1 MIKQITEEPM
11 EWQAALGLR
20 EEPDLGERKKDDPP
34 QPQQSIELGNT
45 LAAVNSTS
53 VLGADGN
60 HVPLLGAAALVDH
73 AELQTQVCRK
83 GTSGIN

>member
-1 MIKQITEEPM
+1 M

-45 LAAVNSTS
+45 LAAVTLAAVNSTS

-60 HVPLLGAAALVDH
+60 HVPLPGAAALVDH
-73 AELQTQVCRK
+73 AELQT
-83 GTSGIN
+83 